1 MKYLR
6 GGRQALMKTQPEI
19 KEFDKDLK
27 TYNTIII
34 GTPVRAYTYT
44 PAIRTFFKKANLKG
58 KNIAL
63 FCTHE

>member
-1 MKYLR
+1 MR
-6 GGRQALMKTQPEI
+6 GGRQAVMKSEPELE
-19 KEFDKDLK
+19 KLRKDPSK
-27 TYNTIII
+27 YNTIII

-44 PAIRTFFKKANLKG
+44 PAIRTFLKTAKLKE